1 MTTEKHTMS
10 FDEVFSE
17 MRKMG
22 MKAPVSSVRIKVPN
36 SRTMIYAGLKSVLA
50 KEEVVWLP
58 EYEKVADW
66 LTDNKGRGLFMFG
79 NCGRGKSLLGRYVL
93 PAIILSCCQKVVNV
107 FDMQDLNAN
116 LDLALKKHLVSLD
129 DVGTE
134 EMAVKYGER
143 RMAFPEIMDAAEK
156 CGKLV
161 IVSTNL
167 GESELR
173 ERYGDRIL
181 DRIKAL
187 TFRVCFNGE
196 SLRK

>member
-1 MTTEKHTMS
+1 MS
-10 FDEVFSE
+10 FDEVFSD

-22 MKAPVSSVRIKVPN
+22 LKAPASSVSIKVPN
-36 SRTMIYAGLKSVLA
+36 ARTMLYAGLKSVIGENA
-50 KEEVVWLP
+50 VWLP
-58 EYEKVADW
+58 EYEKVAEW

-107 FDMQDLNAN
+107 FDMQELNAN
-116 LDLALKKHLVSLD
+116 LDVALSKHLISLD

-156 CGKLV
+156 YGKLV
-161 IVSTNL
+161 IISTNL
-167 GESELR
+167 GGNELR
-173 ERYGDRIL
+173 ERYGDRVL

-187 TFRVCFNGE
+187 TSRVCFNGD
-196 SLRK
+196 SLRR

>member
-1 MTTEKHTMS
+1 
-10 FDEVFSE
+10 

-22 MKAPVSSVRIKVPN
+22 LKAPAGSVSIKVPN
-36 SRTMIYAGLKSVLA
+36 ARTMLYAGLKSVIGENA
-50 KEEVVWLP
+50 VWLP
-58 EYEKVADW
+58 EYEKVAEW

-93 PAIILSCCQKVVNV
+93 PAIILSSCERVVNV
-107 FDMQDLNAN
+107 FDMQELNAN
-116 LDLALKKHLVSLD
+116 LDVALSKHLISLD

-134 EMAVKYGER
+134 EMSVKYGER

-156 CGKLV
+156 YGKLV
-161 IVSTNL
+161 IISTNL
-167 GESELR
+167 DEVELR

-187 TFRVCFNGE
+187 TSRICFNGD
-196 SLRK
+196 SLRR

>member
-1 MTTEKHTMS
+1 MS
-10 FDEVFSE
+10 FDEVFSD

-22 MKAPVSSVRIKVPN
+22 LKAPASSVNIKVPN
-36 SRTMIYAGLKSVLA
+36 ARTMVYAGLKSVIGENA
-50 KEEVVWLP
+50 VWLP
-58 EYEKVADW
+58 EYEKVSDW

-107 FDMQDLNAN
+107 FDMQELNAN
-116 LDLALKKHLVSLD
+116 LDVALSKHLISLD

-134 EMAVKYGER
+134 EMSVKYGER

-156 CGKLV
+156 YGKLV
-161 IVSTNL
+161 IISTNL
-167 GESELR
+167 DEVELR

-181 DRIKAL
+181 DRIKTL
-187 TFRVCFNGE
+187 TSRICFNGD
-196 SLRK
+196 SLRR

>member
-1 MTTEKHTMS
+1 MS
-10 FDEVFSE
+10 FDFDEVFSE

-36 SRTMIYAGLKSVLA
+36 ARTMIYAGLKSVLA

>member
-10 FDEVFSE
+10 FEEVFSE

-22 MKAPVSSVRIKVPN
+22 MKAPMSSVRIKVPN
-36 SRTMIYAGLKSVLA
+36 ARTMLYAGLKSVIGENA
-50 KEEVVWLP
+50 VWLP
-58 EYEKVADW
+58 EYEKVAEW